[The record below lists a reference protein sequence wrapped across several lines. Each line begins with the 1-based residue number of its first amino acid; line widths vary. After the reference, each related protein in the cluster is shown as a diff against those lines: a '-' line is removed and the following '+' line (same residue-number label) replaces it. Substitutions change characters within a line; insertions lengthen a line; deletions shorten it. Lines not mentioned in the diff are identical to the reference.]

1 MYAETVS
8 YRVDVAYI
16 YPAPY
21 WSLSEHDWIK
31 SLLLFFDEVAILLP
45 DYMYGRH
52 HVADPS
58 LAEPLEERGMLRVLE
73 PNDWIDEQARVDL
86 VRSMAGLIDSGAFD
100 ELDRTAHFEELS
112 QSRAGYNVDIAVA
125 DDLVNTLLEMGLARP
140 TADGASV
147 PMHPVV
153 RSTMLVLLGQLAR
166 GIGLRRNLAIHPT
179 TAQAGA
185 VRDLERFLLT
195 DSPPSAGRVVTLDC
209 EPVGLNMGP
218 VPLDEMLDF
227 RTEHLPA
234 YKAYMTSL
242 RGFMAEIG
250 DAPASDRDALL
261 LTRRDEIADSARAL
275 QRSSRSQLRKNLG
288 SVGLG
293 ISGAAWSAAAGDV
306 VGVVLGAGALLAGLG
321 GTRPQDINA
330 YTYLFEAS
338 SKFR

>member
-1 MYAETVS
+1 MPS
-8 YRVDVAYI
+8 SVDVAYV

-21 WSLSEHDWIK
+21 WSLNEHDWVK

-45 DYMYGRH
+45 EYMYGRH
-52 HVADPS
+52 HLADPS
-58 LAEPLEERGMLRVLE
+58 LAEPLEQRGLLRVLE
-73 PNDWIDEQARVDL
+73 PNDWIDEQARLDL
-86 VRSMAGLIDSGAFD
+86 VQSMTGLIDSGTFD
-100 ELDRTAHFEELS
+100 KLDRAAHFEELS
-112 QSRAGYNVDIAVA
+112 QSRAGYNVDVPLAV
-125 DDLVNTLLEMGLARP
+125 DLVNALIEMGLARP
-140 TADGASV
+140 TEDGVSI

-166 GIGLRRNLAIHPT
+166 GIGVRRNLAIHPA

-195 DSPPSAGRVVTLDC
+195 DSAPSVGRVVTLDC
-209 EPVGLNMGP
+209 EPVGLDMGP
-218 VPLDEMLDF
+218 VPLDDLVAF

-250 DAPASDRDALL
+250 DVTAPDRDSLL
-261 LTRRDEIADSARAL
+261 LSRREEIADSARAL
-275 QRSSRSQLRKNLG
+275 QRSGRSQLRRNLG
-288 SVGLG
+288 SFGLG
-293 ISGAAWSAAAGDV
+293 VAGAAWSAAAGDI
-306 VGVVLGAGALLAGLG
+306 VGVVIGAGALLAGVG
-321 GTRPQDINA
+321 GTTPRDINA

>member
-1 MYAETVS
+1 MPS
-8 YRVDVAYI
+8 SVDVAYI

-21 WSLSEHDWIK
+21 WTLSEHDWIK

-45 DYMYGRH
+45 EYMYGRH
-52 HVADPS
+52 HMADPS
-58 LAEPLEERGMLRVLE
+58 LAEPLEERGMLQVLE

-86 VRSMAGLIDSGAFD
+86 VRSMTGLIDSGAFD
-100 ELDRTAHFEELS
+100 ELDRSAHFEELS

-125 DDLVNTLLEMGLARP
+125 DDLVNTLIEMGLARP
-140 TADGASV
+140 TADGVSI

-166 GIGLRRNLAIHPT
+166 GIGLRRNLAIHPA

-218 VPLDEMLDF
+218 VPLDELLEF
-227 RTEHLPA
+227 RAEHLPE

-250 DAPASDRDALL
+250 DVPAPDRDALL

-275 QRSSRSQLRKNLG
+275 QRSGRSQLRKNLG
-288 SVGLG
+288 SFGLG
-293 ISGAAWSAAAGDV
+293 IAGAAWSAAAGDV

-321 GTRPQDINA
+321 GTRTQDMDA